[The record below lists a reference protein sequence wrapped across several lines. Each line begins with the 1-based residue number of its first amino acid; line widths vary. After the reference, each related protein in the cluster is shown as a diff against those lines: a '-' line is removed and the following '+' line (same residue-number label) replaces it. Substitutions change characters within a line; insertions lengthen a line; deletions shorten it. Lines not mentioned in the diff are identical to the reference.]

1 MFTLE
6 VLDSILA
13 SFHKETTHKKYFK
26 TIEILLYQN
35 VLFQDKL
42 THLMIVKSL
51 EKLISD
57 NYVVKIASETL
68 TKDSTDI
75 FTYELTWEGNFFL
88 LQGGYTGEYLRK
100 NEEKSRIIKLE
111 KSQRSISKR
120 LVVLQ
125 ESLVKLTGILVF
137 LTGIASLYYLLEIVK
152 IFYAFYIFCFSS

>member
-35 VLFQDKL
+35 IIYKNKL
-42 THLMIVKSL
+42 THLMIEKSL

-57 NYVVKIASETL
+57 NYVVKITSETL

-88 LQGGYTGEYLRK
+88 FQGGYMGEYYRE
-100 NEEKSRIIKLE
+100 NEEKQRLIKVE
-111 KSQRSISKR
+111 KEQLTNAQKIEEQSKKMTSLTR
-120 LVVLQ
+120 VLVVLTA
-125 ESLVKLTGILVF
+125 V
-137 LTGIASLYYLLEIVK
+137 ASLYYLMEIGRFLYPHLYK
-152 IFYAFYIFCFSS
+152 YF